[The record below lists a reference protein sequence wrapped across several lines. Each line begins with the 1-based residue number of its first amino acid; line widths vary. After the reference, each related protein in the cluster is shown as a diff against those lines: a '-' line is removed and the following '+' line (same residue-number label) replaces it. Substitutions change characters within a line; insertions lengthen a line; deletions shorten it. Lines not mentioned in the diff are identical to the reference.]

1 MKEEKTGIFPLHI
14 RQTLVTVLIENDNK
28 ITELSEFLRKKI
40 GMATGSASAY
50 NLVKAMSEK
59 GLL

>member
-1 MKEEKTGIFPLHI
+1 MADLHI
-14 RQTLVTVLIENDNK
+14 LPQPHYNK